1 MTDTLTPTAPPL
13 REPAAATTT
22 AAKRASTVP
31 NAAPADPHLPAAVI
45 AASEDPA
52 ALLTRVVLEV
62 AGMAPTAVEQGLL
75 LNRVQAAC
83 SDLSRRVRETLLNAV
98 DHTPGDYAGFDV
110 IARSGSRR
118 VDYVRLQAEHPAVFG
133 DVVTVGNP
141 TLVVRY
147 QHE

>member
-1 MTDTLTPTAPPL
+1 MTDTLTPTTPPT
-13 REPAAATTT
+13 AATTS
-22 AAKRASTVP
+22 AAKRASTTP
-31 NAAPADPHLPAAVI
+31 NAAPADPYLPAAVI

-75 LNRVQAAC
+75 LNRVQSAC

-118 VDYVRLQAEHPAVFG
+118 VDYGRLQAEHPAVFG
-133 DVVTVGNP
+133 DFVTVGNP
-141 TLVVRY
+141 TLVIRY
-147 QHE
+147 QSE